1 MADPKPMPM
10 NVNIT
15 IGEKYGPAMEIT
27 EQADADAYFERCV
40 QHTMSYG
47 KTLDEAEA
55 IERINLGYYSGYY
68 NVETMAR
75 VNRLFQSV
83 IVGKHDTAPVPSETP
98 KSD

>member
-27 EQADADAYFERCV
+27 DQAEADAYFERCV

-47 KTLDEAEA
+47 KSRDEAEA
-55 IERINLGYYSGYY
+55 IERINFGYYSGYY
-68 NVETMAR
+68 NVETMTR

-83 IVGKHDTAPVPSETP
+83 LSGKRAAPPVPSEP
-98 KSD
+98 KT